1 MSERTA
7 EQLKYLELVQANIAR
22 MHDAST
28 SMKRFA
34 LVAFAL
40 GGSLARYLQDTT
52 ILGLMVVVIAAFWVL
67 DSKYPQ
73 VEHGYRSLFEIVRA
87 QPTGDEASFDLTP
100 TRYRHTPSGAVE
112 LVNIRLVRSLDPSPG
127 CGVDLRGL
135 GSLEA
140 RRNQE

>member
-1 MSERTA
+1 MSERTT
-7 EQLKYLELVQANIAR
+7 EQLKYLELVQVNIAR

-52 ILGLMVVVIAAFWVL
+52 ILGLMMVVIAAFWVL
-67 DSKYPQ
+67 DSKYLQ

-87 QPTGDEASFDLTP
+87 QPTGDESSFDLTP
-100 TRYRHTPSGAVE
+100 
-112 LVNIRLVRSLDPSPG
+112 SPG
-127 CGVDLRGL
+127 TAIPLRELWSWSTCVLYGPL
-135 GSLEA
+135 ILLLAVVWICADWET
-140 RRNQE
+140 